1 MLNKNNTS
9 MFFILLT
16 PVYLLVFI
24 CFIGMSI
31 GSIEWLSSSFIALV
45 SIFAAWGLSRENN
58 IILNIIGL
66 LSFIGLGVS
75 FIYPILNQTERIG
88 PWTINIYAGAALAI
102 FGLVAFIYDVIK
114 ICRKG

>member
-1 MLNKNNTS
+1 MLNKNSTS

-16 PVYLLVFI
+16 PVYLLFFI
-24 CFIGMSI
+24 CLIGMSI

-58 IILNIIGL
+58 IILNIVGL
-66 LSFIGLGVS
+66 LSFIGLGAS
-75 FIYPILNQTERIG
+75 FIYPILNKTERIG
-88 PWTINIYAGAALAI
+88 PWTINIYAGVALTI
-102 FGLVAFIYDVIK
+102 FGLIAFIYDVVK